1 MPVDEDTFDQGKE
14 HYSIENE
21 IIRFLHDNQENAYN
35 VHEITVEVME
45 ADWAESNVESDHVE
59 DFVGCV
65 LDLATVNSI
74 LDHLVDNGQVERRI
88 LDLGEGKRSY
98 YRAP

>member
-1 MPVDEDTFDQGKE
+1 MPVDGDTFDQGRE
-14 HYSIENE
+14 RYSIENE
-21 IIRFLHDNQENAYN
+21 IIRFLHDNQEKAYN

-45 ADWAESNVESDHVE
+45 ADWTESNGESDRFD
-59 DFVGCV
+59 DFVNCI
-65 LDLATVNSI
+65 LDLATVNSV
-74 LDHLVDNGQVERRI
+74 LDHLVDNGQVDRRI